1 MMLTTIKVYGS
12 LAKFLGQRVFRAAVD
27 TPLEAVSFLR
37 ANFQGLAAHMA
48 EYDYKILTGSLELQA
63 GSNPEQ
69 LQYPAGAGE
78 AISIIPV
85 VGGAGGGST
94 TSILAGVALIG
105 ASLLLPGAGLFGTS
119 ALGSGLLAAGS
130 TAAVPYVG
138 AIGVAGG
145 AFGTALGTALSAVG
159 ASLVLNGVGQML
171 TPTPELPTGA
181 GSAGDP
187 ASNPLS
193 FSGIQNVSRQGV
205 AVPVVYGE
213 TLVGSV
219 VISSGINTKDD

>member
-1 MMLTTIKVYGS
+1 MLTTIKVYGS

-37 ANFQGLAAHMA
+37 ANFEGLAAHMA
-48 EYDYKILTGSLELQA
+48 GYDYKILTGTLELQA

-69 LQYPAGAGE
+69 LQYPAGEGE
-78 AISIIPV
+78 AISIVPV
-85 VGGAGGGST
+85 IGGAGGRGT
-94 TSILAGVALIG
+94 GAILAGAALVAASIFVPGLGLGLAGATVTKVGILGGGLI
-105 ASLLLPGAGLFGTS
+105 L
-119 ALGSGLLAAGS
+119 SGVS
-130 TAAVPYVG
+130 
-138 AIGVAGG
+138 
-145 AFGTALGTALSAVG
+145 
-159 ASLVLNGVGQML
+159 QML
-171 TPTPELPTGA
+171 TPTPETP
-181 GSAGDP
+181 GSDLDP

-219 VISSGINTKDD
+219 VISSGINTQDD

>member
-1 MMLTTIKVYGS
+1 MLTTIKVYGS

-37 ANFQGLAAHMA
+37 ANFEGLAAHMA
-48 EYDYKILTGSLELQA
+48 GYDYKILTGTLELQA

-69 LQYPAGAGE
+69 LQYPAGEGE
-78 AISIIPV
+78 AISIVPV
-85 VGGAGGGST
+85 IGGAGGGST
-94 TSILAGVALIG
+94 TSILAGAALIG
-105 ASLLLPGAGLFGTS
+105 ASFLFPGAGLFGTTS
-119 ALGSGLLAAGS
+119 FFGVSAAGATGAGVIAGS
-130 TAAVPYVG
+130 AALTTV
-138 AIGVAGG
+138 
-145 AFGTALGTALSAVG
+145 GTALSAIG
-159 ASLVLNGVGQML
+159 AGLVLNGVSQML
-171 TPTPELPTGA
+171 TPVPDLS
-181 GSAGDP
+181 GSDLDP

-219 VISSGINTKDD
+219 VISSGINTQDD

>member
-1 MMLTTIKVYGS
+1 MLTTIKVYGS

-37 ANFQGLAAHMA
+37 ANFEGLAAHMA
-48 EYDYKILTGSLELQA
+48 GYDYKILTGTLELQA

-69 LQYPAGAGE
+69 LQYPAGEGE
-78 AISIIPV
+78 AISIVPV
-85 VGGAGGGST
+85 IGGAGGGST
-94 TSILAGVALIG
+94 TSILAGAALIG
-105 ASLLLPGAGLFGTS
+105 ASFLFPGAGLFGTTSFFGAS
-119 ALGSGLLAAGS
+119 AA
-130 TAAVPYVG
+130 TA
-138 AIGVAGG
+138 GVAG
-145 AFGTALGTALSAVG
+145 TLTTVGTALSAIG
-159 ASLVLNGVGQML
+159 AGLVLNGVSQML
-171 TPTPELPTGA
+171 TPTPETP
-181 GSAGDP
+181 GSALDP

-219 VISSGINTKDD
+219 VISSGINTQDD